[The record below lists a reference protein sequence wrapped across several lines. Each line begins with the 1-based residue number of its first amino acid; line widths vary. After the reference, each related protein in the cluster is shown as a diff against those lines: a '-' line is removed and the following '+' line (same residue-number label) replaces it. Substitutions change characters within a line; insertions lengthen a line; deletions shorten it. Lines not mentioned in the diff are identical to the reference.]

1 MFQNEHSGRH
11 KEHRHTLSGQW
22 AYIDS
27 PIPSYTIYSI
37 PVGACDKPNPHS
49 VDINPMFKILA
60 VAPTRPLRLISL
72 GPQINPLAL
81 LSRPQVPRPRRLIN
95 RQLLRNRREQLFDIL
110 RRLGRRF
117 KEEQA
122 GFFGVLLGVGRGN
135 GALIGGFGDEI
146 EFVAREGDDDV
157 FVGLA
162 LEFFYPGFCFV

>member
-1 MFQNEHSGRH
+1 MGVYRF
-11 KEHRHTLSGQW
+11 
-22 AYIDS
+22 

-37 PVGACDKPNPHS
+37 PVRACDKPNPHS
-49 VDINPMFKILA
+49 VDQPHDQVLA

-81 LSRPQVPRPRRLIN
+81 LSRPQVPRSRRLIN
-95 RQLLRNRREQLFDIL
+95 RQLLRNRREKLFNIL

-117 KEEQA
+117 KEEQS

-146 EFVAREGDDDV
+146 EFVTREGDDDV

>member
-49 VDINPMFKILA
+49 VDINLMFKILA

-81 LSRPQVPRPRRLIN
+81 LSRPQVPRPG
-95 RQLLRNRREQLFDIL
+95 
-110 RRLGRRF
+110 GRRPRPQVSPLGGGCD
-117 KEEQA
+117 E
-122 GFFGVLLGVGRGN
+122 VLLGVGRGN